1 VAAISITEPTKFFK
15 TPQSVCTNKSEAKSM
30 SVENSLFGFRG
41 NSILVV
47 YLCDF
52 FKQTLGSRPSRFSF
66 FGYEPGSGPSPILA
80 GFEQPS
86 LREGRGQWN
95 KQHDPFPTSHC
106 LPTRRLLASV
116 CYSSRV
122 SAVSAL
128 ETE

>member
-1 VAAISITEPTKFFK
+1 MAAISITEPTKFFK

-95 KQHDPFPTSHC
+95 EK
-106 LPTRRLLASV
+106 
-116 CYSSRV
+116 
-122 SAVSAL
+122 
-128 ETE
+128 

>member
-1 VAAISITEPTKFFK
+1 
-15 TPQSVCTNKSEAKSM
+15 M

-95 KQHDPFPTSHC
+95 KWCFGVRSGVSQDVFYTVMVTEITDPTFNGLAKEKISGPEFK
-106 LPTRRLLASV
+106 LWGASV
-116 CYSSRV
+116 PPPPPP
-122 SAVSAL
+122 
-128 ETE
+128 